1 MPMYP
6 VHPSL
11 LYATAN
17 VNKAMLFSSASA
29 WYSEQSFLTHLSR
42 YVTVMFSTGPMFVTI
57 QYALYAH
64 KERLAIIPVE
74 LYGKYKVRGWVVFK

>member
-1 MPMYP
+1 
-6 VHPSL
+6 
-11 LYATAN
+11 
-17 VNKAMLFSSASA
+17 
-29 WYSEQSFLTHLSR
+29 
-42 YVTVMFSTGPMFVTI
+42 MFVTI